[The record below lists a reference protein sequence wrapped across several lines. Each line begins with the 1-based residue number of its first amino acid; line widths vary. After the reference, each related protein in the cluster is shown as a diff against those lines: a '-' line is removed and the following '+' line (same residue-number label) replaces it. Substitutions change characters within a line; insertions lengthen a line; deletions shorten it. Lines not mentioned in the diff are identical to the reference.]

1 MLHYLLSSR
10 YPFMY
15 SIKKPFV
22 PEKRIRRSPTSRSL
36 SIIILLY
43 WCRVFICLEVIKLT
57 TNHLVKKKIHSFAQK
72 NRSSRKKR
80 EVFIIYIFVS
90 YSVLMLKERGLS
102 SEKYRKEKKK
112 KTKTKTK
119 VTNE

>member
-1 MLHYLLSSR
+1 LL
-10 YPFMY
+10 
-15 SIKKPFV
+15 KKTVRPG
-22 PEKRIRRSPTSRSL
+22 
-36 SIIILLY
+36 
-43 WCRVFICLEVIKLT
+43 
-57 TNHLVKKKIHSFAQK
+57 
-72 NRSSRKKR
+72 KKR

-112 KTKTKTK
+112 KTKTRTK

>member
-22 PEKRIRRSPTSRSL
+22 PEKKNKKKPHIQILIDHYFALLVQSFHLSRSNKINL
-36 SIIILLY
+36 KSP
-43 WCRVFICLEVIKLT
+43 CQ
-57 TNHLVKKKIHSFAQK
+57 KIHSFAQK

-102 SEKYRKEKKK
+102 SEKYRKKKK
-112 KTKTKTK
+112 KNKNKNK
-119 VTNE
+119 SNE